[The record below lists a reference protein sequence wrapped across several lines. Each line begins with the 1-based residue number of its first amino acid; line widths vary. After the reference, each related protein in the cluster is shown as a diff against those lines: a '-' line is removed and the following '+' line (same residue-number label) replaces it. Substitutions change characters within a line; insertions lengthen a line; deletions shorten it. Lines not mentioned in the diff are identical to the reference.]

1 MTEEEGRALHAEN
14 TRLRDENAM
23 LKQLVAEL
31 QEQIEG
37 LSRQVAELEKRQK
50 TPSFVKGTGQRKR
63 GQPKNARNG
72 RPGTIRRV
80 GGKSRPGSRRM
91 RSKHAPPVVTT

>member
-50 TPSFVKGTGQRKR
+50 TPSFVKGNRPKKEGPAKERKKR
-63 GQPKNARNG
+63 AARHNPASG
-72 RPGTIRRV
+72 RPD
-80 GGKSRPGSRRM
+80 PG
-91 RSKHAPPVVTT
+91 